1 MIWHGIT
8 INFINI
14 YSVKLLHNQCEIIVK
29 KMRSILY
36 LLLLSL
42 TLSNAQQLNLRKS
55 SGNFMW
61 EIFYM
66 TTSNKSPYFSIS
78 SLFCMIIYVIH
89 DLSN

>member
-1 MIWHGIT
+1 
-8 INFINI
+8 
-14 YSVKLLHNQCEIIVK
+14 LQNQCGIIVK

-66 TTSNKSPYFSIS
+66 TTLNKSQYFIIS
-78 SLFCMIIYVIH
+78 SLYCIIIYVIY